1 MTKEQKIKFA
11 NYILNWLK
19 EEELIEDNSSCI
31 DQEQLEET
39 CMAGTTI
46 CEALVEAG
54 IVSEIGGQAMND
66 KVIFLQ
72 SFKGKTVDEVIE
84 ILLKT
89 EEQVKE
95 EQTLF
100 EKKKVEWY
108 KSCIGKYFVIQHN
121 EVAFTL
127 VHIKEKEISKGK
139 NYINYRYDNLFEF
152 AWDCYHI
159 VLSDKPKFESN
170 AGFNVLWLNNPF
182 ERSIINSDNTVK
194 EISKEK
200 FDEITSSFDLL
211 INKTKQILK

>member
-1 MTKEQKIKFA
+1 
-11 NYILNWLK
+11 
-19 EEELIEDNSSCI
+19 
-31 DQEQLEET
+31 
-39 CMAGTTI
+39 
-46 CEALVEAG
+46 
-54 IVSEIGGQAMND
+54 MND

-152 AWDCYHI
+152 TWDCYRI